1 MSIRIRPFFSA
12 VVPLVMLALALT
24 ACDTFMP
31 ARQPVAP
38 PPAPPA
44 EEPGEDSTAMP
55 PSRPVPRPARKPAV
69 GQSTAVAPGSARPPA
84 VIGLNREAL
93 RQHFGEPAQERAAPP
108 ARVLEFGQGDCRLAV
123 YLYLDTA
130 RNDFYALQYEVNGA
144 PPTGPD
150 ADFCLARI
158 ARDAERR

>member
-1 MSIRIRPFFSA
+1 MSIRFRPFFPA
-12 VVPLVMLALALT
+12 VVPLVMLTLALT

-31 ARQPVAP
+31 ARQPAAS

-44 EEPGEDSTAMP
+44 EPSMDSATP
-55 PSRPVPRPARKPAV
+55 PSRLVPRPARKPAI
-69 GQSTAVAPGSARPPA
+69 GQPATAAPGPAQPPA

-108 ARVLEFGQGDCRLAV
+108 ARVLEFGHGDCRLAV

-144 PPTGPD
+144 APTGPD
-150 ADFCLARI
+150 ADPCLARI